1 MRTFHSSNL
10 HSFASTIFKV
20 DVSLGQIIYLKFGYK
35 NSFEEREGERERE
48 RERESERNNILTSF
62 QFSAFT
68 H

>member
-48 RERESERNNILTSF
+48 RERVRNNILTSF